1 MGFRVFGARP
11 ETANRGRGI
20 IAINMKYS
28 QQFSELFFQALRI
41 RLVEERIIDLY
52 PSDGIQSPV
61 HLSIGQE
68 AVAVGACRDLRK
80 TDLVFCT
87 YRSHAFYLAKGGN
100 LAEMFAELYGK
111 VTGCARGK
119 AGSMHLAA
127 PDVGLMGTSA
137 VVASTI
143 PHAVGAALAAK
154 RLGHDQ
160 VVVGVFGD
168 GATEEGV
175 YHESLNFAV
184 LHRLPVVFLCENNGL
199 AVHSSQKARQG
210 YDLLEHARSYG
221 LPVHHLAEGYDL
233 VKVADTMSDIVRQV
247 RSTREPVFVEIRT
260 YRYKEHVGP
269 GEDFMCGYRQPEEW
283 LAWKRQDPLEQ
294 YSDLAETMRPA
305 IMKEI
310 EEAVH
315 FAMSSPFPAEE
326 ELLRDVV

>member
-1 MGFRVFGARP
+1 MEFSQAFR
-11 ETANRGRGI
+11 
-20 IAINMKYS
+20 
-28 QQFSELFFQALRI
+28 ELFYQALRI
-41 RLVEERIIDLY
+41 RLVEERIIQLY
-52 PSDGIQSPV
+52 PSDVIQSPV

-68 AVAVGACRDLRK
+68 AVAVGACQGLRK
-80 TDLVFCT
+80 TDLLFCT

-100 LAEMFAELYGK
+100 LGEMFAELYGK
-111 VTGCARGK
+111 VSGCARGK

-127 PDVGLMGTSA
+127 PEVGLMGASA

-154 RLGHDQ
+154 RLGKDQ
-160 VVVGVFGD
+160 VVMGVFGD

-199 AVHSSQKARQG
+199 AVHSSQQARQG
-210 YDLLEHARSYG
+210 YDILEHARSYG
-221 LPVHHLAEGYDL
+221 LPVYHIAEGHDF
-233 VKVADTMSDIVRQV
+233 VKVAETMSDIIGRVRTE
-247 RSTREPVFVEIRT
+247 RDPVFVEIRT

-283 LAWKRQDPLEQ
+283 LAWKQRDGLEGHP
-294 YSDLAETMRPA
+294 DLAATIRPA

-310 EEAVH
+310 DEAVH
-315 FAMSSPFPAEE
+315 FAKTSPFPPAE

>member
-1 MGFRVFGARP
+1 M
-11 ETANRGRGI
+11 E
-20 IAINMKYS
+20 YS
-28 QQFSELFFQALRI
+28 QQFCELFYQALRI
-41 RLVEERIIDLY
+41 RLVEERIIELY

-68 AVAVGACRDLRK
+68 AVAVGACRHLRQ
-80 TDLVFCT
+80 TDLIFCT
-87 YRSHAFYLAKGGN
+87 YRSHAFYLAKGGS

-127 PDVGLMGTSA
+127 PDVGMMGASA

-154 RLGHDQ
+154 RLGTDQ

-184 LHRLPVVFLCENNGL
+184 LHGLPVVLLCENNGL

-210 YDLLEHARSYG
+210 YDILEHARSYG
-221 LPVHHLAEGYDL
+221 LPVLHLAEGYDF
-233 VKVADTMSDIVRQV
+233 VKVADLMSDIIHHV
-247 RSTREPVFVEIRT
+247 RSTCEPVFVEIRT

-269 GEDFMCGYRQPEEW
+269 GEDFLCGYREPEEC

-294 YSDLAETMRPA
+294 YGDLVETIRPA
-305 IMKEI
+305 ILKEI
-310 EEAVH
+310 DEAVH
-315 FAMSSPFPAEE
+315 FAMNSPFPSVE

>member
-1 MGFRVFGARP
+1 M
-11 ETANRGRGI
+11 EN
-20 IAINMKYS
+20 S
-28 QQFSELFFQALRI
+28 QKFCELFFQALRI
-41 RLVEERIIDLY
+41 RLVEERIIELY
-52 PSDGIQSPV
+52 PGDAIQSPV

-68 AVAVGACRDLRK
+68 AVAVGACRDLKK

-87 YRSHAFYLAKGGN
+87 YRSHAFYLAKGGS

-127 PDVGLMGTSA
+127 PEVGLMGASA

-184 LHRLPVVFLCENNGL
+184 LHRLPVIFLCENNGL
-199 AVHSSQKARQG
+199 AVHSSQKSRQG
-210 YDLLEHARSYG
+210 YDILDHARSYR
-221 LPVHHLAEGYDL
+221 LPVYHIAQGYDF
-233 VKVADTMSDIVRQV
+233 VKVADTMSDIIQRVRL
-247 RSTREPVFVEIRT
+247 TREPVFVEIRT

-294 YSDLAETMRPA
+294 YGNLVETFRPS
-305 IMKEI
+305 ILKEI
-310 EEAVH
+310 DEAVH
-315 FAMSSPFPAEE
+315 FAMSSPFPSVE